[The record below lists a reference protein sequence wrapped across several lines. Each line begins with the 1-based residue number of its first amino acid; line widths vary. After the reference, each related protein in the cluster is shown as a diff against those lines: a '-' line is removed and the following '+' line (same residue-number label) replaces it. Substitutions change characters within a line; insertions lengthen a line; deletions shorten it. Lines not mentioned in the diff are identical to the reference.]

1 VTAEI
6 LADFLRDID
15 DPRRAV
21 EIDDRVPADTG
32 RTNPNPGTKNT
43 KGYTGLEG
51 LLNYAY
57 YQAGAV
63 NQFDQIGHLLHFSLY
78 NIFTGPCGNFS
89 SGRDPQTGARG
100 VPAEGGGT
108 TTNIL
113 QADNCVA
120 WLGQNQPGINE
131 DLGLPKYDPSV
142 CPQGTQ
148 PEAAADELC
157 SPGGTQASSGG
168 RSPRAGRGQGAPEPA
183 PDTTGGGAGGSAG
196 GSTDS
201 GDTGDDGGSGS
212 GGPIPN
218 DILDQILDLPP
229 RALDNLPGDLG
240 DQLGGGADQQQNGG
254 GGSAPAPAP
263 GGGGATDDLL
273 DFLFSS

>member
-1 VTAEI
+1 M
-6 LADFLRDID
+6 
-15 DPRRAV
+15 
-21 EIDDRVPADTG
+21 
-32 RTNPNPGTKNT
+32 
-43 KGYTGLEG
+43 
-51 LLNYAY
+51 
-57 YQAGAV
+57 

-89 SGRDPQTGARG
+89 SGRDPQTGAPG

-120 WLGQNQPGINE
+120 WLGPNQPGINE

-142 CPQGTQ
+142 CPQGTRA
-148 PEAAADELC
+148 PAAADELC

-168 RSPRAGRGQGAPEPA
+168 RSPRAGSGQGAQAPPSRHPTRPA
-183 PDTTGGGAGGSAG
+183 AAPAARRRLDG
-196 GSTDS
+196 S
-201 GDTGDDGGSGS
+201 GDTGGDGGGGS
-212 GGPIPN
+212 GGPIPD

-240 DQLGGGADQQQNGG
+240 DQLGGGANQQQGG
-254 GGSAPAPAP
+254 GGSAARPRRPRRRRGDRRP
-263 GGGGATDDLL
+263 PRLPLL
-273 DFLFSS
+273 QLMAAGPTTARSAR